1 MNTILLF
8 SIIFILMVVAPIV
21 LVFALKNHQRALKI
35 TTIVFACGYFVCMF
49 IGVTCELDT
58 TLSKTIVYFDYNHPW
73 LSMDFLPY
81 DFDLD
86 NILIN
91 LFMFFP
97 LGFIVYVFEERK
109 PFVKTIALALLI
121 SLLVELCQFIL
132 PIRRF
137 TELTDLLFNTVSG
150 LISAAVCE
158 FLLKRGAFKPNKNTR
173 K

>member
-1 MNTILLF
+1 
-8 SIIFILMVVAPIV
+8 MVVAPIV
-21 LVFALKNHQRALKI
+21 LVFALKNHQKALKI
-35 TTIVFACGYFVCMF
+35 TTIIFACAYFVCMF
-49 IGVTCELDT
+49 IGVTCELHT

-73 LSMDFLPY
+73 FSMDFLPY

-97 LGFIVYVFEERK
+97 LGFIVYVFEEK
-109 PFVKTIALALLI
+109 KCFSKTIIFALCLSI
-121 SLLVELCQFIL
+121 LVELLQFTL

-137 TELTDLLFNTVSG
+137 TEITDLIYNTLSG

-158 FLLKRGAFKPNKNTR
+158 FLLKRGAFKSNKQNTR
-173 K
+173 